1 MFHKK
6 RLITLLS
13 IWLISTPCLAAN
25 KIYIAPETPVV
36 FANQN
41 VGAGSEAINSS
52 SIAQDEVVVSSILD
66 LGSGSHSSDFAV
78 TFITNGWATA
88 PVAGDTINLFA
99 AFGTSTTELD
109 GGGMTVLPTDT
120 GTGTA
125 VQAIVN
131 NLQFVSSAVGTS
143 TTAEAIVQTSSFLR
157 SVFRYLV
164 FVVENKASSTDNLSA
179 TSVKIVVTPVPP
191 EIQ

>member
-13 IWLISTPCLAAN
+13 ILLISIPCLAAN
-25 KIYIAPETPVV
+25 KIYIAPEAVKV
-36 FANQN
+36 FSNPI
-41 VGAGSEAINSS
+41 SDEAINTA
-52 SIAQDEVVVSSILD
+52 SIAQDEVAVSSILD

-88 PVAGDTINLFA
+88 PVAGDTINLYA

-109 GGGMTVLPTDT
+109 GDYRALPTDT

-125 VQAIVN
+125 FQTIVD

-143 TTAEAIVQTSSFLR
+143 TQTGATIQVSSFLR
-157 SVFRYLV
+157 SVFRYVV
-164 FVVENKASSTDNLSA
+164 FVVENLASGADSLSS
-179 TSVKIVVTPVPP
+179 TSVKIVVTPVPA